1 MSTPSFSQSKPLA
14 VLGFGTMGAGI
25 AQIAAQNGHH
35 VIVLEADQ
43 AGVDRGYASLR
54 AFLDGGIARGKLT
67 EAERDE
73 VLGRVAATTE
83 IADLASAGVVIEA
96 VIEDPAVKRELFE
109 ALCEVIGGDVV
120 VASNTSAISLTA
132 LASHLTNPSRFAG
145 LHFFNPAPLMK
156 LVEVVAAEQTAPET
170 LEFLEGVAV
179 SLGKESVT
187 TKDRPGF
194 LVNRLLMPYLNQV
207 VQAYDDGVASAEDID
222 AALRLGLGYPMGA
235 LELLDVIG
243 LDTHRHATAAAYEQ
257 THDPHFSPPP
267 LLGRMVD
274 AGFHGRKAERGF
286 YPTKGK

>member
-1 MSTPSFSQSKPLA
+1 MNPPSFPQAAPLA

-25 AQIAAQNGHH
+25 AQIAAQKGHH
-35 VIVLEADQ
+35 VIVLEAEGS
-43 AGVDRGYASLR
+43 AIDRGHASLR
-54 AFLDGGIARGKLT
+54 AFLDGGIARGKVT
-67 EAERDE
+67 EAERDD
-73 VLGRVAATTE
+73 VIARVSATTDV
-83 IADLASAGVVIEA
+83 ADLASAGVVIEA
-96 VIEDPAVKRELFE
+96 VVEDPEVKRLLFA
-109 ALCEVIGGDVV
+109 ALCEVIGDDVV

-132 LASHLTNPSRFAG
+132 LAATVPNPGRFAG

-187 TKDRPGF
+187 TRDRPGF

-207 VQAYDDGVASAEDID
+207 VQAYDDGIASAEDID
-222 AALRLGLGYPMGA
+222 AALRLGLGYPMGG

-243 LDTHRHATAAAYEQ
+243 LDTHRHATTAAFEQ
-257 THDPHFSPPP
+257 THDPHLSPPP

-274 AGFHGRKAERGF
+274 AGYLGRKADRGF
-286 YPTKGK
+286 YPTKGR